1 MENRKMT
8 REEICEFLA
17 KTRIEHEPTRFE
29 NISFVGEDLS
39 EIAFMDC
46 DFVNC
51 NFSRCDLTNTNFY
64 GSSFGHTS
72 FDFCDMTLTNFG
84 RCHFTG
90 YWFNLCR
97 LSKVHLSYS
106 TLKNGGFGGCEMYQ
120 CEMVQIYQVNSSMT
134 GGCIQN
140 TTLEYSTLIDVTYY
154 NTKFVDVDYSGADV
168 HHITMDE
175 VSLRDTDLEPLGDEV
190 TVYGGFDNSKDPEEP
205 VETYKEFVVHLL
217 VNTRGETQV
226 TLSEEV

>member
-1 MENRKMT
+1 MKTRKMT

-17 KTRIEHEPTRFE
+17 KTRIEHEPTKFE

-51 NFSRCDLTNTNFY
+51 NFSRCDLTNTNFSA
-64 GSSFGHTS
+64 SSFSHTS
-72 FDFCDMTLTNFG
+72 FDFCDMTHTNFS
-84 RCHFTG
+84 RCHFTE

-97 LSKVHLSYS
+97 LSKVCFSYS
-106 TLKNGGFGGCEMYQ
+106 VLKNGGFLGCEIYR
-120 CEMVQIYQVNSSMT
+120 CDMVQIYQINSSMT
-134 GGCIQN
+134 GGCIEN
-140 TTLEYSTLIDVTYY
+140 TTFEYSTLIDVAYY
-154 NTKFVDVDYSGADV
+154 KTSFEDVSYSGVDV
-168 HHITMDE
+168 HHITMDD

-190 TVYGGFDNSKDPEEP
+190 TVYGGFDDSKDPEEP
-205 VETYKEFVVHLL
+205 VETYKEFAVHLL
-217 VNTRGETQV
+217 VNTKGEAQV